1 MNLTW
6 AWEPF
11 KAAKTALANTLE
23 SANVE
28 KTAIRARDQLHVSA
42 VNLFFLHFFTFFFR
56 NCSPRLKN

>member
-23 SANVE
+23 SGNVE
-28 KTAIRARDQLHVSA
+28 KTAYRARNQLQVCL
-42 VNLFFLHFFTFFFR
+42 VNFY
-56 NCSPRLKN
+56 